1 MSDTEKVLS
10 ERGDEYG
17 KFIDNSSIA
26 QDLKRIVHNQ
36 FGWEAADS
44 DQQEAMDMICSKL
57 SRLLN
62 GNVNHVDSWVDI
74 AGYATLVAER
84 LKGNEL

>member
-17 KFIDNSSIA
+17 KFIDNSTIA

-36 FGWEAADS
+36 LGWEAADS
-44 DQQEAMDMICSKL
+44 DQQEALDMICSKL

-62 GNVNHVDSWVDI
+62 GNVNHLDSWVDI
-74 AGYATLVAER
+74 AGYATLVAKR
-84 LKGNEL
+84 LKGKEQ